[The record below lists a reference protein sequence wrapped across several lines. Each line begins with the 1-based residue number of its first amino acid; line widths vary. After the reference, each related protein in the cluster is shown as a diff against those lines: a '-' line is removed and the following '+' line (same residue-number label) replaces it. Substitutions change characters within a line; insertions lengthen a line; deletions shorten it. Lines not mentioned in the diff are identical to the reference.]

1 MPAAWAV
8 RGMVDRPDDPQ
19 ILNAAARGGWTVLS
33 MRDDFARVWPADL
46 TDSAR

>member
-1 MPAAWAV
+1 MPAAWAG

-19 ILNAAARGGWTVLS
+19 ILNAAARGGWTVFS
-33 MRDDFARVWPADL
+33 MRDDFAHVWPADL